1 MWSWARWARRRR
13 RPPRP
18 PSTISTRWRRRRSA
32 GAPARASPF
41 GGGVSGLPLVLDA
54 AGLGALASAH
64 PPETLRALLAEASRR
79 SREVIAPTLVCAEVA
94 RGRSRTRALEAAVS
108 HHRRERGERPA
119 LRLVDTDFALARQ
132 VGAIL
137 EASSAGSDRV
147 VDAHVVAVCVPA
159 GGGLV
164 VTSDPDDIAGLAAA
178 VPAARIRT
186 ADVRTCA
193 TSAAAEASPRGLPS

>member
-1 MWSWARWARRRR
+1 M
-13 RPPRP
+13 
-18 PSTISTRWRRRRSA
+18 
-32 GAPARASPF
+32 
-41 GGGVSGLPLVLDA
+41 SGLPLVLDA
-54 AGLGALASAH
+54 AGLGALASAQ

-94 RGRSRTRALEAAVS
+94 RGLSRTRALEAAVS
-108 HHRRERGERPA
+108 RHRRERGERPA

-137 EASSAGSDRV
+137 QAAGSDRV

-186 ADVRTCA
+186 TR
-193 TSAAAEASPRGLPS
+193 P